1 MEASLTRPLFLIELE
16 EIEFIITPELT
27 EPLCVKNCIYV
38 ISVINC
44 FFFYVSVN
52 YMKHIF
58 TSKNKKN
65 EIVIYVH
72 EDMI

>member
-16 EIEFIITPELT
+16 EIEFIITPALT

-44 FFFYVSVN
+44 FIYVSVN
-52 YMKHIF
+52 YVKYIF
-58 TSKNKKN
+58 TSKNKKK
-65 EIVIYVH
+65 
-72 EDMI
+72 